1 MLILR
6 VRFHIFVLILESIL
20 NFRFLI
26 QTKVVLTCGE
36 DGNVF
41 RYDPREPVTSSTG
54 RGLRPFLKYRV
65 PRQIRLSRRDPD
77 TEMPAEHNTID
88 FNKSGNNQFALGGRY
103 HSALVYDYRKVASS
117 NSDYGKQ

>member
-1 MLILR
+1 M
-6 VRFHIFVLILESIL
+6 
-20 NFRFLI
+20 
-26 QTKVVLTCGE
+26 VLTCGE

-77 TEMPAEHNTID
+77 TEMSAEHNTID

-117 NSDYGKQ
+117 NSDYGEFSSLKTQKRKKKF